1 MMATKKLRNR
11 TQAVPTVTN
20 VPTDKAGQRRPAP
33 LPQQTVIVQ
42 GRGYKQRVPT
52 IDNSEYGL
60 ERMAQHDK
68 GQELIIQEHSR
79 KKLKK

>member
-1 MMATKKLRNR
+1 MATKKLRNR
-11 TQAVPTVTN
+11 TQTVPAVTN

-33 LPQQTVIVQ
+33 VPQQTVIVQ
-42 GRGYKQRVPT
+42 GRGYRQAVPK
-52 IDNSEYGL
+52 IQNSEFGL

-79 KKLKK
+79 KKLHK